1 MNPGE
6 KVYLGDSVY
15 AEFVQSDDDCYIK
28 LTINNGYGDE
38 HTIYLDP
45 VVQVNL
51 VKFIERIVEAA

>member
-15 AEFVQSDDDCYIK
+15 ALFDGYHIVII
-28 LTINNGYGDE
+28 TNNGIKDTNE
-38 HTIYLDP
+38 IYLDP

-51 VKFIERIVEAA
+51 VKFIERIVEAV